1 MRTTNEAGNSSPMVK
16 EGTALP
22 EMRRD
27 DEFFCSL
34 VDCIPARYYFDQ
46 DTAKEIRDN
55 ILRKTDDVFS
65 KWTPLGAIIVDWKQ
79 VFELVCVLEC
89 QKMYIAKGILC
100 IYSMFSLMT
109 VRTERVKLPA
119 A

>member
-65 KWTPLGAIIVDWKQ
+65 K
-79 VFELVCVLEC
+79 
-89 QKMYIAKGILC
+89 
-100 IYSMFSLMT
+100 
-109 VRTERVKLPA
+109 
-119 A
+119 